1 MAETVNVTKR
11 LEIVAEFESGDTY
24 QFSLNNPKEYSPTP
38 EAQGDD
44 DYLDPADI
52 TDLADYMKTNKI
64 VIGDKAGADFTR
76 IKSAKK
82 ISQTTRYLD
91 LND

>member
-1 MAETVNVTKR
+1 MADVIKTRGTLQLVQ
-11 LEIVAEFESGDTY
+11 EFTD
-24 QFSLNNPKEYSPTP
+24 
-38 EAQGDD
+38 GDD
-44 DYLDPADI
+44 RTLSLDNPRSDLEASDI
-52 TDLADYMKTNKI
+52 TELADYMKTNKI